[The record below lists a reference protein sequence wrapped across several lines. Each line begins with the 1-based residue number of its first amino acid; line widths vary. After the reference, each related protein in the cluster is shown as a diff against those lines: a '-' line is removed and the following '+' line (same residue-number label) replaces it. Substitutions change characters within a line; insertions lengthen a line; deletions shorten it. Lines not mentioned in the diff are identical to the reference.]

1 MAEIRINLEDR
12 KKRIAID
19 LDDTIAD
26 VTSNVIGLIRTEY
39 GIDIKKE
46 DITDYNIN
54 LFAKI
59 GKDRVLDAFIR
70 AWDDKSKIALVDK
83 DIPRV
88 MAELRKEYVI
98 DIFTATSGKL
108 EAVLAWLYT
117 NNIRFDNFVHLRSSR
132 EKLGFSDYDA
142 FIDDNPMVAEHYSS
156 AGKKVFM
163 LRQPWN
169 ESLAFAASGPDA
181 KIVPVSCW
189 AEILA
194 KLGK

>member
-1 MAEIRINLEDR
+1 MAEIRIDPAGR
-12 KKRIAID
+12 KKRIAVD

-26 VTSNVIGLIRTEY
+26 VTSNVIDMIRKEY
-39 GIDIKKE
+39 GIGIKKE

-59 GKDRVLDAFIR
+59 GKDKVMDAFVR
-70 AWDDKSKIALVDK
+70 AWDNKSMIALMDK

-88 MAELRKEYVI
+88 MAELRKDYVI

-108 EAVLAWLYT
+108 EAVLAWLYM

-169 ESLAFAASGPDA
+169 ERLANAASNSDTN
-181 KIVPVSCW
+181 IMPVSSW

-194 KLGK
+194 KLGR